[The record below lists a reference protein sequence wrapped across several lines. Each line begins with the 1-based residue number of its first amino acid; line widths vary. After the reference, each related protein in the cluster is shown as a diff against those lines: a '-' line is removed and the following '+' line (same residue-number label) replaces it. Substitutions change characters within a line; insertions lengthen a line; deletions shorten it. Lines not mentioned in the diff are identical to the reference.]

1 MTARR
6 NLKRAGALVLAL
18 AMCFALGATALADTA
33 VGTYSVTIY
42 QDGTT
47 TKSMADGCMGNAT
60 ITLGDD
66 GVYTVVIPLTTISQ
80 TYGSSEYVGYITKI
94 SMSND
99 YTTDCELAEDSSQ
112 VTLTMSAITSLTF
125 DATMS
130 VTVEPVSG
138 SGGYVHDDVAA
149 DIVLTAVA

>member
-18 AMCFALGATALADTA
+18 AMCFALGATALADTD

-47 TKSMADGCMGNAT
+47 TKSMADGCMGDAT
-60 ITLGDD
+60 VTLSGTT
-66 GVYTVVIPLTTISQ
+66 YTVSIPLTTITM
-80 TYGSSEYVGYITKI
+80 TYGDSTYVGKITDIEIEQATKC
-94 SMSND
+94 S
-99 YTTDCELAEDSSQ
+99 AEDDTLVFTVSSDDF
-112 VTLTMSAITSLTF
+112 AELTF

-130 VTVEPVSG
+130 VTVTAISG
-138 SGGYVHDDVAA
+138 SGGYTHDNVAA
-149 DIVLTAVA
+149 DIVLSK